1 MNIELLFNSSENM
14 TPFLITFHHYTFHHY
29 RIHIK
34 LVVINKKFNKK

>member
-1 MNIELLFNSSENM
+1 M

-34 LVVINKKFNKK
+34 LVVIKQQILTDGAENWRGRGR